1 MEEVYFIKF
10 AIMRKIGLFSIFNLL
25 AFVAFAAFPVESQI
39 LLTEADPEK
48 FSLDTWGFIIGI
60 VTMPFLLFYGLPCA
74 LLFINKKNFRKSLAF
89 GWLAGLVLIILIVIA
104 DQTEMSF
111 LY

>member
-25 AFVAFAAFPVESQI
+25 AFVAFASFPVESQM

-48 FSLDTWGFIIGI
+48 FKLDTLGFIIGI
-60 VTMPFLLFYGLPCA
+60 LTCLLLPYSA
-74 LLFINKKNFRKSLAF
+74 LLLFIKKKNFRGSLAW
-89 GWLAGLVLIILIVIA
+89 GWLAGWVLILLIALLIFVGP
-104 DQTEMSF
+104 EFMF

>member
-1 MEEVYFIKF
+1 MK
-10 AIMRKIGLFSIFNLL
+10 KIGLLSLL
-25 AFVAFAAFPVESQI
+25 SFIGLAAFVAFPVESQI
-39 LLTEADPEK
+39 LLAEADPEK

-60 VTMPFLLFYGLPCA
+60 VTMPLLLFYGLPLA
-74 LLFINKKNFRKSLAF
+74 LLFVNKKDFRKSLAF

-104 DQTEMSF
+104 VETEIRF

>member
-1 MEEVYFIKF
+1 MK
-10 AIMRKIGLFSIFNLL
+10 KIGVLSLL
-25 AFVAFAAFPVESQI
+25 SFIGLAAFAAFPVESQI

-60 VTMPFLLFYGLPCA
+60 VTMPFMIYLGLPCA
-74 LLFINKKNFRKSLAF
+74 LLFINKKHFRKSLAF
-89 GWLAGLVLIILIVIA
+89 GWLAGLVLFILIIVAIE
-104 DQTEMSF
+104 TEIRF

>member
-1 MEEVYFIKF
+1 MK
-10 AIMRKIGLFSIFNLL
+10 KIGLLSLL
-25 AFVAFAAFPVESQI
+25 SFIGLAAFAAFPVESQI
-39 LLTEADPEK
+39 LLAEADPEK

-60 VTMPFLLFYGLPCA
+60 VTMPLLLFYGLPLA
-74 LLFINKKNFRKSLAF
+74 LLFVNKKDFRKSLVF

-104 DQTEMSF
+104 VETEIRF

>member
-1 MEEVYFIKF
+1 MK
-10 AIMRKIGLFSIFNLL
+10 KIGLLSLL
-25 AFVAFAAFPVESQI
+25 SFIGLAAFAAFPVESQI
-39 LLTEADPEK
+39 LLAEADPEK

-60 VTMPFLLFYGLPCA
+60 VTMPLLLFYGLPLA
-74 LLFINKKNFRKSLAF
+74 LLFVNKKDFRKSLAF

-104 DQTEMSF
+104 VETEIRF

>member
-1 MEEVYFIKF
+1 MK
-10 AIMRKIGLFSIFNLL
+10 KIGLLSLL
-25 AFVAFAAFPVESQI
+25 SFIGLAAFAAFPIESQI

-74 LLFINKKNFRKSLAF
+74 LLFINKKKGTKEN
-89 GWLAGLVLIILIVIA
+89 II
-104 DQTEMSF
+104 F
-111 LY
+111 LMPL

>member
-1 MEEVYFIKF
+1 MKKIALLSLLSF
-10 AIMRKIGLFSIFNLL
+10 IGL
-25 AFVAFAAFPVESQI
+25 AAFAAFPVESQI

-60 VTMPFLLFYGLPCA
+60 VTMPLLLFYGLPCA

-104 DQTEMSF
+104 AATEISF

>member
-1 MEEVYFIKF
+1 MK
-10 AIMRKIGLFSIFNLL
+10 KIGLLSLL
-25 AFVAFAAFPVESQI
+25 SFIGLAAFAAFPVESQI

-89 GWLAGLVLIILIVIA
+89 GWLAGLALIILIVIA
-104 DQTEMSF
+104 ATTEISF